1 MATGPRDSTP
11 APGRLLSGLIGLL
24 HFVVLDRLFGETLA
38 RLANGGLGSFFQVSN
53 FIGPPPEL
61 TSFGALIASL
71 FWLVALLVIGVLG
84 LIAIPIAFGIVW
96 VLGVAH
102 KLHVLWALGFFVGL
116 GFLPLARA
124 INGFARAV
132 FSVTRNIVSG
142 VIHSTFVELFEP
154 RRSFGER
161 LWALA
166 PLALVVAVSW
176 GAVVTRVPIK
186 NRIEKFFGH
195 PPAAASASAA
205 LDPPAAGEHRP
216 PVSLRALEQ
225 ARAERPAR
233 SQEHREQAAE
243 AKESPAAAPPEQQEL
258 SPALQLV
265 PGKWYFVNAQPEWAG
280 GYLDFQSVSADG
292 AVAGEIVFPAWQYA
306 HNRFEGRVVGTSV
319 DLIRDC
325 TPPGGIKQRWTG
337 VLDLDARTI
346 SGRAVGIVGQDWS
359 GDWSVEKARTT
370 Q

>member
-1 MATGPRDSTP
+1 MAGSTESTP

-24 HFVVLDRLFGETLA
+24 HFIVLDRLFGEALA
-38 RLANGGLGSFFQVSN
+38 RLSDRGLGAFFQVSN

-84 LIAIPIAFGIVW
+84 LIAIPVVYGIVW
-96 VLGVAH
+96 VLGLAH

-124 INGFARAV
+124 INGFARAI
-132 FSVTRNIVSG
+132 FSVTRNIVSAI
-142 VIHSTFVELFEP
+142 IHSTFVEAFE
-154 RRSFGER
+154 RGRSFGER

-166 PLALVVAVSW
+166 PLAIVVAISW

-186 NRIEKFFGH
+186 NRIEKLFG
-195 PPAAASASAA
+195 PPGVASSASSSA
-205 LDPPAAGEHRP
+205 PGSPAAGEHAS
-216 PVSLRALEQ
+216 PVSLRAIEQ
-225 ARAERPAR
+225 ARAQMTPQ
-233 SQEHREQAAE
+233 SQERSEQAMRAS
-243 AKESPAAAPPEQQEL
+243 ESPPSAPPEQQEL
-258 SPALQLV
+258 APALQLV
-265 PGKWYFVNAQPEWAG
+265 AGKWYFVNAQPEWAG
-280 GYLDFQSVSADG
+280 GYLDFQSVGADG

-337 VLDLDARTI
+337 VLDLDSRTI
-346 SGRAVGIVGQDWS
+346 SGHAVGIVGQDWS
-359 GDWSVEKARTT
+359 ADWSVEKARTT